1 LEEKG
6 LYNRSLEVPNLQSN
20 ELSFQE
26 GTPITPSKDEETQD
40 IGDLCQ
46 EILIVRITE
55 IHELN
60 DDSIE
65 RVNLDDYNSNDID
78 EYLSDTTWIQT
89 Q

>member
-1 LEEKG
+1 M
-6 LYNRSLEVPNLQSN
+6 
-20 ELSFQE
+20 
-26 GTPITPSKDEETQD
+26 PITPSKDEETQD

-65 RVNLDDYNSNDID
+65 RVNLDDYNSNGID